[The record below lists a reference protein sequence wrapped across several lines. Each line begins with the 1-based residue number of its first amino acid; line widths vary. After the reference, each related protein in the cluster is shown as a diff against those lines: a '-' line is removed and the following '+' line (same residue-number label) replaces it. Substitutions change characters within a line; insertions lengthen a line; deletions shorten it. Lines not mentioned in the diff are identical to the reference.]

1 MAALNLI
8 FFLNSDEYKGLVPE
22 GSMSVVEEV
31 YLQPLRTARTRLE
44 KALKEGG
51 ELEKEV
57 GVEEAKQGLAEVGL
71 LGERLDMC
79 LEHQS

>member
-8 FFLNSDEYKGLVPE
+8 FFLNSEEYKSLVPE

-44 KALKEGG
+44 KTLKEGG
-51 ELEKEV
+51 ALEKEA
-57 GVEEAKQGLAEVGL
+57 GAEDAKQGLAEVGL

-79 LEHQS
+79 FEQQS